1 MNTNDEHIIDAT
13 LLAPQVRHSTIFAQY
28 NALNNGNSFILENN
42 HDPVP
47 LYNQF
52 INQFGE
58 TFGWEYLEK
67 GPEWF
72 RIRIT
77 KGGSSAQVETLGEIA
92 VNDINKALIFKKYG
106 LNFCC
111 EGKKTIKDACAEKG
125 IDPAIVEAELKQA
138 DSSTKDTQLAYDD
151 WNLDFLVDYIVNTH
165 HTFVHKRLPDL
176 KFYAHKVT
184 RKHGHE
190 HPELENIYKLVLKV
204 EEELLAHLDKEEN
217 GLFIYI
223 KEMVQASK
231 NPEIKLDSLK
241 AKISNPMNVLVD
253 SQEKIHNQIS
263 EYLEEIK
270 KLSLGYTLPADAC
283 GSYNLYYRLLKE
295 FEDDL
300 TQHVHLE
307 NNILFPKA
315 LALES
320 ELKKTN

>member
-1 MNTNDEHIIDAT
+1 MNTIDEHTLDAT
-13 LLAPQVRHSTIFAQY
+13 LLAPQVRHATIFAQY

-58 TFGWEYLEK
+58 TFGWEYLQK

-77 KGGSSAQVETLGEIA
+77 KEVNSVQNETLGAIA

-138 DSSTKDTQLAYDD
+138 DSSKKDTKLAYDD

-176 KFYAHKVT
+176 KFYAQKVT

-190 HPELENIYKLVLKV
+190 HQELESIYKLVLKV
-204 EEELLAHLDKEEN
+204 DEELLAHLDKEEN

-231 NPEIKLDSLK
+231 NTDIKLDSLK
-241 AKISNPMNVLVD
+241 ATISNPMNVLVD
-253 SQEKIHNQIS
+253 SQEKIHDQIS
-263 EYLEEIK
+263 EYFEEIK
-270 KLSLGYTLPADAC
+270 KLSSNYTLPADAC
-283 GSYNLYYRLLKE
+283 GSYNLFYRLLKE

-300 TQHVHLE
+300 TLHVHLE

-315 LALES
+315 LLLEE